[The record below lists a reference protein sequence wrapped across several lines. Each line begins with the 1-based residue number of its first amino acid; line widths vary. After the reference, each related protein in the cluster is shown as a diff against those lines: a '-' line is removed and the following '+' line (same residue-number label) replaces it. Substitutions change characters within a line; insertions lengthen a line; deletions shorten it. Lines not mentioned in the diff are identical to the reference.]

1 MKMMKRVFEPI
12 VIGDQKLVIPNRF
25 VATAAVTLTCDENG
39 YPAERFISYYEG
51 KAKGGWGLILIEDT
65 AVDKYGRSFDRVPGL
80 WEDGQGEA
88 MKELTRRVHQ
98 FDSKIFAQIYH
109 AGRQTKPEV
118 IDGECTTAPSRIIDP
133 NTRAIPRALTTR
145 EVEEMVVKFGQ
156 AAYRAKQAGFD
167 GVEVHAGHGYLVNE
181 FLSHY
186 SNKRVD
192 KYGGNILN
200 RCRFPLEILREIKKQ
215 CGEEFPVSMRIS
227 ADEKVPGGITVEDA
241 KVIAMLLEE
250 NGLDLIN
257 VSVAVNASVQ
267 YVTPPAAVRH
277 GVYADLAAEIR
288 QVVSI
293 PVIGVGRVNDPF
305 LAEGILRSEK
315 CDLVGMLRA
324 SMADPELPNKAK
336 EGRYEDIKICVGC
349 LIGCS
354 GHLAKGLS
362 ATCIFNPTMTRET
375 EIPIKEAAVKKSVAV
390 IGAGVGG
397 MEFAITAAR
406 CGHEVTLIE
415 KENVPGGQYLYAAI
429 PPEKGEITAYLVWQQ
444 TQLNKLG
451 VRMLMNT
458 EATASLIDALE
469 PDVAVVAT
477 GARPAFPP
485 IPGVKES
492 HVFSAIQVLAGADLP
507 GKRGIVIGGGMV
519 GAETAHHL
527 SQHGYQ
533 VQAVVEMLPEILGDM
548 PRNPK
553 VYLTKA
559 LKEAGIDILTETVV
573 KEITKEAVIVEKDG
587 RRQELPAD
595 FVVIATGSRSCDH
608 LVAALKGR
616 VEKVL
621 CLGDARKPGRALEAI
636 HEGYELAVKL

>member
-1 MKMMKRVFEPI
+1 MKRVFEPI
-12 VIGDQKLVIPNRF
+12 RIGREKLEIPNRF
-25 VATAAVTLTCDENG
+25 AATAAVTLTCDKNG
-39 YPAERFISYYEG
+39 YPTEHFISYYEG
-51 KAKGGWGLILIEDT
+51 KAKGGWGLIFIEDT

-88 MKELTRRVHQ
+88 MKGLTRRVHK
-98 FDSKIFAQIYH
+98 FGSRIFAQIYH
-109 AGRQTKPEV
+109 AGRQTKPDV
-118 IDGECTTAPSRIIDP
+118 IDGECTIAPSRIIDP
-133 NTRAIPRALTTR
+133 NTRATPRAMSVR
-145 EVEEMVVKFGQ
+145 EIEEMVVKFGE

-192 KYGGNILN
+192 KYGGNIRN
-200 RCRFPLEILREIKKQ
+200 RCRFALEILQEIKKR
-215 CGEEFPVSMRIS
+215 CGDGFPVSMRIS
-227 ADEKVPGGITVEDA
+227 ADEKVPGGITIEDA

-250 NGLDLIN
+250 NGLDLMN
-257 VSVAVNASVQ
+257 VSAAVNASVQ

-277 GVYADLAAEIR
+277 GVYVDLAEEIK

-305 LAEGILRSEK
+305 LAEAVLESGK

-336 EGRYEDIKICVGC
+336 EGRFEDIKTCVGC

-354 GHLAKGLS
+354 GHLAKGIS
-362 ATCIFNPTMTRET
+362 ATCIFNPVMTRET
-375 EIPIKEAAVKKSVAV
+375 EIPVKEAEIKKSVAV

-415 KENVPGGQYLYAAI
+415 KENIPGGQYRYAAV
-429 PPEKGEITAYLVWQQ
+429 PPEKGELTSFLVWQQ
-444 TQLNKLG
+444 TQLKKLG

-458 EATASLIDALE
+458 EATASLIETLR
-469 PDVAVVAT
+469 PDVAVVAA
-477 GARPAFPP
+477 GAKPVFPP
-485 IPGVKES
+485 IPGVKGPQ
-492 HVFSAIQVLAGADLP
+492 VFTAIQVLAGEVLP
-507 GKRGIVIGGGMV
+507 GKKGIVIGGGMV
-519 GAETAHHL
+519 GGETAYHL
-527 SQHGYQ
+527 SSHGYQ
-533 VQAVVEMLPEILGDM
+533 VQAIIEMLPEILGDM

-553 VYLTKA
+553 IYLNKA

-573 KEITKEAVIVEKDG
+573 KEIAEGMVVIEADG
-587 RRQELPAD
+587 RQQEIQTD
-595 FVVIATGSRSCDH
+595 FVVIATGSKSCGQ
-608 LVAALKGR
+608 LAEELQGK

-621 CLGDARKPGRALEAI
+621 CLGDAKQPRSALEAI
-636 HEGYELAVKL
+636 HEGYELAVNL